1 MGLVGAGGTTTQ
13 AVRLFLSY
21 KRRTSVTWWVGSGG
35 ELPMGLEELGHTGVD
50 SLLNLSELLGERF
63 HQGRTLLWHQGLH
76 ATRSPMKK

>member
-1 MGLVGAGGTTTQ
+1 
-13 AVRLFLSY
+13 
-21 KRRTSVTWWVGSGG
+21 
-35 ELPMGLEELGHTGVD
+35 MGLEELGHTGVD